1 MPASEIVPSAS
12 DSPYLAAIAE
22 RVLVFD
28 GAAGTWLQE
37 QGLTMED
44 YGTPELEGCP
54 EILVETRPELIEQMH
69 AEYLDAGADVI
80 ETDTFGGMRA
90 TLGCPRLA
98 GRPVTT
104 Y

>member
-12 DSPYLAAIAE
+12 DSPYLSAIAD

-54 EILVETRPELIEQMH
+54 EILVET
-69 AEYLDAGADVI
+69 
-80 ETDTFGGMRA
+80 
-90 TLGCPRLA
+90 
-98 GRPVTT
+98 
-104 Y
+104 